1 MHHSYEIM
9 IYKSYT
15 SQAEHYILN
24 FHWQLAIGTNMFL
37 HKTYRYS
44 TRITRFCTR
53 KSLSQ
58 IQRRS
63 ERRRNEN
70 DIAKTNTRQQLMLS
84 RSHLYFS
91 LSQIILTTDFGEFLV
106 TGQYLGISIKKWSDV
121 INLTSISFK
130 EWHFV

>member
-1 MHHSYEIM
+1 M

-15 SQAEHYILN
+15 HAEHYILN
-24 FHWQLAIGTNMFL
+24 FHWQLAIGTNIL

-44 TRITRFCTR
+44 TRITRFSTR
-53 KSLSQ
+53 NLVKY
-58 IQRRS
+58 RE
-63 ERRRNEN
+63 ERQEEGN

-106 TGQYLGISIKKWSDV
+106 TGQYLGISIKK
-121 INLTSISFK
+121 
-130 EWHFV
+130 

>member
-15 SQAEHYILN
+15 QAEHYILN
-24 FHWQLAIGTNMFL
+24 FHWQLTIGTNMFL